1 MLGKRVK
8 FVIMATN
15 KMIEVKTPKTIVPPK
30 LEKAKIIKPKNKIKE
45 VNTMLFPVCLIV
57 LIIEPSIELFIS
69 SLLNLARKCIE

>member
-57 LIIEPSIELFIS
+57 LIIESSIELFIS

>member
-57 LIIEPSIELFIS
+57 LIIESSIELFINS
-69 SLLNLARKCIE
+69 FLNLARKCIE

>member
-57 LIIEPSIELFIS
+57 LIIESSIELFIN

>member
-45 VNTMLFPVCLIV
+45 VNTMLFPICLIV
-57 LIIEPSIELFIS
+57 LIIESSIELFIN